1 MSWRD
6 REYNQSE
13 YGGGRGSMGP
23 LLSVL
28 FGSVPIGT
36 WFGIRV
42 RLHASL
48 IIFIGLTL
56 LLGPGASENFNL
68 VDALTSMVILFF
80 TVLLHEF
87 GHCFA
92 ARYMGGEADDIV
104 LSPIGGLAYAN
115 PPQRPWPT
123 FVTVACGPLVNVG
136 ICFITGSVLWL
147 LTGGIVPMNP
157 FRPLPPFEFYATNV
171 AYYLWWIYYINF
183 VILLFNLLPIY
194 PLDGGQILHSM
205 LWPRFGYYKATNFAC
220 ITGMVGAVIIGLY
233 GLAMGAFLLMAIAIS
248 GFITCYQR
256 RMMVK
261 EMGQEAL
268 YDGIDYSASLRAT
281 PDEDQ
286 PRRKRLSARAMRRI
300 RRKAQ
305 KEQQEL
311 ARIDAILDKVARQG
325 MHSLNWWERRALRKA
340 TERQRQRDLELAKA
354 YRA

>member
-13 YGGGRGSMGP
+13 YGGRGPMSP
-23 LLSVL
+23 LMAML
-28 FGSVPIGT
+28 FGSVSIGT

-56 LLGPGASENFNL
+56 VLGPSASQNFDI

-104 LSPIGGLAYAN
+104 MTPIGGLAYAT
-115 PPQRPWPT
+115 PPHRPWPT

-136 ICFITGSVLWL
+136 ICLMTGSALWL
-147 LTGGIVPMNP
+147 LTGGVVPVNP
-157 FRPLPPFEFYATNV
+157 FSPLPPFEFYATNL
-171 AYYLWWIYYINF
+171 AYYLWWIYYVNY

-194 PLDGGQILHSM
+194 PLDGGQMLHAI
-205 LWPRFGYYKATNFAC
+205 LWPHLGYYKATNFSC
-220 ITGMVGAVIIGLY
+220 VTGMIGAVVLAFY
-233 GLAMGAFLLMAIAIS
+233 GLAMGQLLLFALAIS
-248 GFITCYQR
+248 GFITCYQK
-256 RMMVK
+256 RMMLK
-261 EMGQEAL
+261 EMGPEGLHDA
-268 YDGIDYSASLRAT
+268 IDYSASLHAMDEEDRPKRKKLSNRAL
-281 PDEDQ
+281 
-286 PRRKRLSARAMRRI
+286 KRI
-300 RRKAQ
+300 RKKAQ

-311 ARIDAILDKVARQG
+311 ARIDAILEKVGKQG
-325 MHSLNWWERRALRKA
+325 MHSLTWWEKRTLRKA
-340 TERQRQRDLELAKA
+340 TERQRQRDLELAKS

>member
-1 MSWRD
+1 
-6 REYNQSE
+6 
-13 YGGGRGSMGP
+13 MGP
-23 LLSVL
+23 LMAML

-56 LLGPGASENFNL
+56 VLGPGASQNFDII
-68 VDALTSMVILFF
+68 DALTSMVILFF

-104 LSPIGGLAYAN
+104 MTPIGGLAYAT
-115 PPQRPWPT
+115 PPHRPWPT

-136 ICFITGSVLWL
+136 ICL
-147 LTGGIVPMNP
+147 LTGSALYLSAGAIVPVNP
-157 FRPLPPFEFYATNV
+157 FELNLALHPYSIEF
-171 AYYLWWIYYINF
+171 YLWWIYYINY

-194 PLDGGQILHSM
+194 PLDGGQMLHAI
-205 LWPRFGYYKATNFAC
+205 LWPHLGYYKATSFSC
-220 ITGMVGAVIIGLY
+220 VTGMVGAVIVAFY
-233 GLAMGAFLLMAIAIS
+233 GLAMGQLLLIALAVS

-256 RMMVK
+256 RMQLK
-261 EMGQEAL
+261 EMGPEGLHDA
-268 YDGIDYSASLRAT
+268 IDYSASLRAA
-281 PDEDQ
+281 DEEDR
-286 PRRKRLSARAMRRI
+286 PKRRRLSNRALKRI
-300 RRKAQ
+300 RKKAL

-311 ARIDAILDKVARQG
+311 AKIDAILEKVGKHG
-325 MHSLNWWERRALRKA
+325 MHSLTWWEKRTLRKA
-340 TERQRQRDLELAKA
+340 TERQRQRDLELAKS